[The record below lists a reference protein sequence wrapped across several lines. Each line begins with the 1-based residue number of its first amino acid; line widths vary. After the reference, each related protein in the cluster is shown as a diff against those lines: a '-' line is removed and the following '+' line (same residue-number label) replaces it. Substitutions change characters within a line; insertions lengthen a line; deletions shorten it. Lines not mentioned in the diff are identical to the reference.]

1 MEPDWREYEARKA
14 EIRGLELTPEE
25 YDAAHRRICDELGV

>member
-14 EIRGLELTPEE
+14 AIRNIGLTCEE
-25 YDAAHRRICDELGV
+25 YEAAIRQICDELEI

>member
-14 EIRGLELTPEE
+14 ELAGRPLTPEE
-25 YDAAHRRICDELGV
+25 YEAALRRIRDELGI